1 VPLSHVF
8 VVDYLLDIQSDRAAN
23 PPLSN
28 QSGGCLSTTAGNHS
42 GPSVTTSDIATPPS
56 AAIPHP
62 TGDASSSSVLAGTGM
77 PLRRLK
83 SQASFTTA
91 GAEYQRQLAAERPE
105 SNPTVET
112 ISVDELAN
120 STKAPDAAAPISR
133 SSETR
138 AFANTEVS
146 HPEPGLTP
154 TLPLSTLVL
163 PVPVSTLPSSTTT
176 SPSPAPSDSKRQ
188 REEANNQK
196 YEEQKRRRLEK
207 QQARGEAPADPS
219 SHRQK
224 AKRIREQK
232 RAQKEAKR
240 NAAQVIGSVDGVSDD
255 GEATGGNGGQKPAET
270 SLLHARPGQSEAPS
284 SSHTLGLQYLE
295 PTSSILREVG
305 QLENEFL
312 TELNSRENEPLVVD
326 REVKGQVNRSDSTI
340 LSEDAKVGDVT
351 EDENIMAAT
360 PSFHHVTPV
369 GCISWLLAVL
379 SDAKTISEYA
389 IYLTCISGGN
399 ETAICR
405 CDGGGDRSET
415 TSAAIL

>member
-1 VPLSHVF
+1 VPLSHVP
-8 VVDYLLDIQSDRAAN
+8 VIDYLLDIQSDRAVT
-23 PPLSN
+23 PPPSN
-28 QSGGCLSTTAGNHS
+28 QSGGWLSTSAGNHY
-42 GPSVTTSDIATPPS
+42 GPTVIASDIAAPPS
-56 AAIPHP
+56 AAIPQP
-62 TGDASSSSVLAGTGM
+62 TGDASSSSVLAGTAM
-77 PLRRLK
+77 APRRLK

-112 ISVDELAN
+112 ISFDELAN
-120 STKAPDAAAPISR
+120 SSEAPNAAAPSSR
-133 SSETR
+133 SNETR
-138 AFANTEVS
+138 AFTNTEVS
-146 HPEPGLTP
+146 HPEPEPIP

-163 PVPVSTLPSSTTT
+163 PVSVSSLPSSTAT

-240 NAAQVIGSVDGVSDD
+240 NAAQVIGSVDSVLDD
-255 GEATGGNGGQKPAET
+255 GEVIGDNGCQKPAET
-270 SLLHARPGQSEAPS
+270 SLLRAPLGQSEAPS
-284 SSHTLGLQYLE
+284 SSHTLGLQYSE

-312 TELNSRENEPLVVD
+312 TGLNSRENEPLVVD
-326 REVKGQVNRSDSTI
+326 GEVKGQANNSDSTI
-340 LSEDAKVGDVT
+340 LSENAKVGDVT
-351 EDENIMAAT
+351 EDENTMVAT

-369 GCISWLLAVL
+369 GPVSVASRRVV
-379 SDAKTISEYA
+379 
-389 IYLTCISGGN
+389 
-399 ETAICR
+399 
-405 CDGGGDRSET
+405 
-415 TSAAIL
+415 